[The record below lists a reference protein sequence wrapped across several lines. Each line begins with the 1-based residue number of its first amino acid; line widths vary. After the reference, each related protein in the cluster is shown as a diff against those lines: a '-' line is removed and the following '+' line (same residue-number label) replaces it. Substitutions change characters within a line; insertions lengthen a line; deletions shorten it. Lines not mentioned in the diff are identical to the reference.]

1 MRQEW
6 LRRLDATRPE
16 GASPLGWR
24 CFQLGLLLLASSA
37 LLAGVL
43 LLVALILG
51 CRQRLPW
58 WRDRV
63 NQVLLVMSALMV
75 LGCFTASSGWLA
87 WVGLVLLN
95 WGVSYFVV

>member
-6 LRRLDATRPE
+6 LQRLDATRPE

-37 LLAGVL
+37 LLAGIL

-63 NQVLLVMSALMV
+63 NQMLLLVSALMV
-75 LGCFTASSGWLA
+75 PGCVTASSGREG
-87 WVGLVLLN
+87 WVGWCCPGCSHTAN
-95 WGVSYFVV
+95 